1 MQKKA
6 QLFTSKEDF
15 INQYREECESLLSKK
30 YDELQPQE
38 RYYVLASLIASKAKN
53 FKVDAKKGDKSVYYF
68 SLEFLIGPLLDN
80 YLLNFGVRDIVKEG
94 CAEHRVSVVLQHD
107 IKDYSVAAVESV
119 LQWGLNNGY
128 SFKALQLDS
137 PTAHHGVNN

>member
-80 YLLNFGVRDIVKEG
+80 YLLNFGI
-94 CAEHRVSVVLQHD
+94 
-107 IKDYSVAAVESV
+107 
-119 LQWGLNNGY
+119 LNFTFMM
-128 SFKALQLDS
+128 SFYYIS
-137 PTAHHGVNN
+137 FYFVTGSTV